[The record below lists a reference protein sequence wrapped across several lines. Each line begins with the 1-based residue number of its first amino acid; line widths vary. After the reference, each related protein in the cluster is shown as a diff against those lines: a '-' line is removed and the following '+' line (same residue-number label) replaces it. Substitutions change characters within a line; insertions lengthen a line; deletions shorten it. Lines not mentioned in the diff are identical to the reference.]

1 MESGLV
7 CCAVPTHLPR
17 MTIHTREFHFTSADG
32 ARIFAYRWSADAPV
46 RGVLQ
51 IAHGMG
57 EHALRYREPLAPIIE
72 SGILVYANDHRGHGR
87 TAKDKAALGDF
98 GTGGFP
104 ALVADMAAL
113 TKLARGEHLDKK
125 LILLGHSMG
134 SFALQ
139 LYLLD
144 HSALVD
150 GAVLSGSA
158 ALDLLA
164 QGRDV
169 SGGLASFNAAIEN
182 PRTPFDWL
190 SRDAGQVDK
199 YIADPLCGF
208 SVTPESQMSMFTALA
223 RSADPAEL
231 KKIRSDLPIYLFAG
245 DKDPVN
251 GKLEWLKPLVQRYRD
266 AGVRDVNED
275 FYKDGR
281 HEMLNET
288 NRAEVV
294 TNLARWIDK
303 VIAAR

>member
-1 MESGLV
+1 
-7 CCAVPTHLPR
+7 
-17 MTIHTREFHFTSADG
+17 MTIHDHEFSFNGADG
-32 ARIFAYRWSADAPV
+32 ETISAYRWSSDAPV

-51 IAHGMG
+51 VAHGMG

-72 SGILVYANDHRGHGR
+72 SGIVVYANDHRGHGR
-87 TAKDKAALGDF
+87 TAKSKEALGDF
-98 GTGGFP
+98 GAGGFA
-104 ALVADMAAL
+104 ALANDMAVL
-113 TKLARGEHLDKK
+113 SVIARAQHADKK

-144 HSALVD
+144 HSALID
-150 GAVLSGSA
+150 GAILSGSA

-169 SGGLASFNAAIEN
+169 SGGLASFNAAFE
-182 PRTPFDWL
+182 PARTPFDWL
-190 SRDAGQVDK
+190 SRDEKEVDK

-208 SVTPESQMSMFTALA
+208 SVTAESQASMFGALM
-223 RSADPAEL
+223 RTMDPAAL
-231 KKIRSDLPIYLFAG
+231 KLIRAGLPIHLVAG

-251 GKLEWLKPLVQRYRD
+251 GNLAFLEPLAERYRA
-266 AGVRDVNED
+266 AGIRDVTTQ

-294 TNLARWIDK
+294 AGLKKWIDR
-303 VIAAR
+303 VIAPK